1 MNEVDERTER
11 LIVRQLDGE
20 LTPSEQDELN
30 QILLR
35 SAAAR
40 RMLSDYQQNDRL
52 ASDVIGTVAEGR
64 WPSAAEPIRAGR
76 SSARWVWGTLAAGLA
91 AAAAIVIVLSLPR
104 AVEPVGPADAPLQ
117 PGAVAEAHR
126 SGVPADTLVYTS
138 TDLPHH
144 GERWVNRDYIGVL
157 DESKDLLF
165 IVEVD
170 RTRTIRMPVAGDL

>member
-1 MNEVDERTER
+1 MNDVDERTER

-40 RMLSDYQQNDRL
+40 RMLNDYQQNDRL
-52 ASDVIGTVAEGR
+52 ATDVIGAVAEGR

-76 SSARWVWGTLAAGLA
+76 SSVRWIWGTLAAGLA
-91 AAAAIVIVLSLPR
+91 AAAAIVIALSLPR
-104 AVEPVGPADAPLQ
+104 TVEPVGQAGALSQ
-117 PGAVAEAHR
+117 PGPVAEADR
-126 SGVPADTLVYTS
+126 PDFPADQLIYTS
-138 TDLPHH
+138 TEVPHH
-144 GERWVNRDYIGVL
+144 GERWVNRNYIGVL

-165 IVEVD
+165 IMEVD